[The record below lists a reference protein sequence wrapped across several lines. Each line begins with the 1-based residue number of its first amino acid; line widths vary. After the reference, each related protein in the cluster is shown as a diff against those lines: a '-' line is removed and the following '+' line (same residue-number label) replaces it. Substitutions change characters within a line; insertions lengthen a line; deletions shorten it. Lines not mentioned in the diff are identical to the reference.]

1 LVLIHF
7 YNQSAVL
14 FRGSFAA
21 MNTSSILA
29 LAFCIGVIAGLRS
42 LTAPAVVCWAAHFGW
57 INLYGSRLSFM
68 AAAATAVIFTI
79 LALAELATDKHP
91 DAPIR
96 TTLGLLTAR
105 LALGALS
112 GAALGVV
119 SHSLAL
125 GAVFGAIGAIFGAF
139 GGHGVRDKIVRALH
153 LRDLWI
159 APLEDVIAIAG
170 GLLIVYRF

>member
-1 LVLIHF
+1 MIV
-7 YNQSAVL
+7 SS
-14 FRGSFAA
+14 G

-29 LAFCIGVIAGLRS
+29 FAFCIGIIAGLRS

-57 INLYGSRLSFM
+57 INLHGSRLSFM
-68 AAAATAVIFTI
+68 AATTTAVIFTI

-105 LALGALS
+105 VALGALS

-119 SHSLAL
+119 THSLAL
-125 GAVFGAIGAIFGAF
+125 GAVFGAMGAIFGAF
-139 GGHGVRDKIVRALH
+139 GGHGVRDKIVRGLH
-153 LRDLWI
+153 LRDVWI
-159 APLEDVIAIAG
+159 APLEDLVAIAG

>member
-1 LVLIHF
+1 
-7 YNQSAVL
+7 
-14 FRGSFAA
+14 

-57 INLYGSRLSFM
+57 INLHGSRLSFM
-68 AAAATAVIFTI
+68 AATATAVIFTI
-79 LALAELATDKHP
+79 LALVELATDKHP
-91 DAPIR
+91 DAPSR

-105 LALGALS
+105 VVLGALS
-112 GAALGVV
+112 GAALAVA

-125 GAVFGAIGAIFGAF
+125 GALFGAIGAILGAF

-153 LRDLWI
+153 LRDVWI